1 MEPRIAEVAKR
12 IRALREDSDL
22 TMQEMADAV
31 GCSVAEYSAMESG
44 SQDLSFTFLYRSA
57 ERLGVDIIDVLT
69 GEGPHLSGYSL
80 VRAGKGLS
88 IQRRAGFSYSHL
100 APTFKHKLCEPMLV
114 TAPYKEE
121 EQGAPIHLSRHDGQ
135 EFDYILA
142 GHLRFAYGEHVEELH
157 PGDAVLYE
165 SSRGHGMIAIGGEPC
180 AFLALVLKGHDA
192 EIL

>member
-1 MEPRIAEVAKR
+1 MELRIAEVANR

-31 GCSVAEYSAMESG
+31 GCSVAEYAAMEG
-44 SQDLSFTFLYRSA
+44 ASQDLSFTFLYRAA
-57 ERLGVDIIDVLT
+57 ERLGVDIIDLLT

-88 IQRRAGFSYSHL
+88 IQRRAGFTYSHL

-114 TAPYKEE
+114 TAPYRDE
-121 EQGAPIHLSRHDGQ
+121 EQDAPIHLSQHDGQ
-135 EFDYILA
+135 ELDYILS
-142 GHLRFAYGEHVEELH
+142 GRLRFAYEGHVEELAA
-157 PGDAVLYE
+157 GDTVLYD
-165 SSRGHGMIAIGGEPC
+165 SARRHGMIAIGGEPC
-180 AFLALVLKGHDA
+180 TFLAIVLKGHDA